1 VSVYFFDRA
10 PKILNTIPVQAKF
23 TKVNTTGTGQTV
35 CDAPDPTVI
44 REIDE
49 IVIANV
55 DTVAA
60 AITVTLVDTQ
70 RGNTAQV
77 VITLQTNESLTYNS
91 GNGWNAYDANGSTKR
106 LLPATSIPWDAPGT
120 IGSTTPNTGAFTT
133 LSASGLLTLTGG
145 QISFPATQVPS
156 ADPNTLDDYEELS
169 TTSATVT
176 PGAGAFTT
184 VAASYEYTKTG
195 NEVNVRVGV
204 TITTNGTAS
213 GVINVNIPFLPVNTT
228 AAHAMRFSGGF
239 QSVAASVQ
247 NSAGQGVFSFVALYD
262 GTTYAGGSGVT
273 LLGTAN
279 FRV

>member
-1 VSVYFFDRA
+1 VIRLDTQYRTLAVGLGGAITTNPIDVSVYFFDRA

-133 LSASGLLTLTGG
+133 LSRFGKFHHGR
-145 QISFPATQVPS
+145 S
-156 ADPNTLDDYEELS
+156 AE
-169 TTSATVT
+169 
-176 PGAGAFTT
+176 
-184 VAASYEYTKTG
+184 
-195 NEVNVRVGV
+195 
-204 TITTNGTAS
+204 
-213 GVINVNIPFLPVNTT
+213 IPERL
-228 AAHAMRFSGGF
+228 ARS
-239 QSVAASVQ
+239 
-247 NSAGQGVFSFVALYD
+247 L
-262 GTTYAGGSGVT
+262 
-273 LLGTAN
+273 
-279 FRV
+279 